1 MKGSGFPW
9 IGEIPAIWAVIKS
22 KYILVSNDGGVWGAD
37 PRAESPNKV
46 VLRSTE
52 QTIDGKWSIENPA
65 VRDLTGIAYEGCR
78 ISPGDL
84 LVTKSS
90 GSASHIG
97 KTTLADDY
105 FLEHEC
111 YYSNFLQRLR
121 VSCYPKFAWYLFN
134 TQMAREQFVYR
145 QNSTSGIGNINS
157 VDLENVYFPYPPLPE
172 QHRIADFLD
181 RKCAEIDAVIEKTKA
196 AVEEYKKLKQSVI
209 TEAVTKGV
217 RGPRPMKPS
226 GVDWIGDV
234 PEGWEAD
241 KVKHLFTNG
250 KGLSITKEN
259 LVETGLPVISYGQIH
274 SKNNSGTEITDDL
287 LRYVDFQYQTDFPQC
302 EVFQYDFVFADTS
315 EDYDGCGN
323 CAYKQDSSILFG
335 GYHTIILH
343 SNSKKD
349 NKYFAYLFKT
359 NSWRKQ
365 LREVATGVKLFTIA
379 QKTLMNS
386 SVIIPPES
394 EQQEISDYLDRKCAG
409 IDNILAKKQQFIKE
423 LEAYKKSLIYEYVTG
438 KKEVKS

>member
-1 MKGSGFPW
+1 MREMKDSGIKW
-9 IGEIPAIWAVIKS
+9 IGEIPREWSVGKIK
-22 KYILVSNDGGVWGAD
+22 KYYKLQTGFTPDTKNPLYYDDENGYDWVNISDLNGSNTIVSTKKKISQSYIDTY
-37 PRAESPNKV
+37 SPQIIPKGSLLYSFKLSV
-46 VLRSTE
+46 G
-52 QTIDGKWSIENPA
+52 QTAFAGK
-65 VRDLTGIAYEGCR
+65 DL
-78 ISPGDL
+78 
-84 LVTKSS
+84 
-90 GSASHIG
+90 
-97 KTTLADDY
+97 
-105 FLEHEC
+105 
-111 YYSNFLQRLR
+111 YSNEAIASFLNVGNVNLHFLR
-121 VSCYPKFAWYLFN
+121 YSSILIVENAQ
-134 TQMAREQFVYR
+134 T
-145 QNSTSGIGNINS
+145 NIYSAKILNQ
-157 VDLENVYFPYPPLPE
+157 DLINNAYVTFPPLPE
-172 QHRIADFLD
+172 QRRIADFLD

-226 GVDWIGDV
+226 GVEWIGDV
-234 PEGWEAD
+234 PKGWEAD

-409 IDNILAKKQQFIKE
+409 IDNILDKKQQFIKE

>member
-1 MKGSGFPW
+1 MREMKASGIEW
-9 IGEIPAIWAVIKS
+9 IGEIPREWEIIPHKFIMHKDKKICDEYNGEDIIS
-22 KYILVSNDGGVWGAD
+22 LTMGGV
-37 PRAESPNKV
+37 
-46 VLRSTE
+46 
-52 QTIDGKWSIENPA
+52 I
-65 VRDLTGIAYEGCR
+65 VRDLTAGGKMPLTFDGYQFVE
-78 ISPGDL
+78 PEDL
-84 LVTKSS
+84 LLCLFDIDVTPRCVGIVKNYGITSPAYSRFKVHEGYNNRYYDYLLRSIDDDKVFVHLSKNLRSS
-90 GSASHIG
+90 LTESDFGAI
-97 KTTLADDY
+97 KTI
-105 FLEHEC
+105 
-111 YYSNFLQRLR
+111 
-121 VSCYPKFAWYLFN
+121 V
-134 TQMAREQFVYR
+134 
-145 QNSTSGIGNINS
+145 
-157 VDLENVYFPYPPLPE
+157 PPLPE
-172 QHRIADFLD
+172 QRRIADFLD

-226 GVDWIGDV
+226 GVEWIGDV
-234 PEGWEAD
+234 PKGWEAD

-423 LEAYKKSLIYEYVTG
+423 LETYKKSLIYEYVTG

>member
-1 MKGSGFPW
+1 MREMKDSGIEW
-9 IGEIPAIWAVIKS
+9 IGKIPREWETPKIAGCFSEVKQ
-22 KYILVSNDGGVWGAD
+22 KND
-37 PRAESPNKV
+37 
-46 VLRSTE
+46 
-52 QTIDGKWSIENPA
+52 DGKSDNALQFKMGEIIRKPVKWERDEVAETYSNYTVVNPNVIMINGLNLEFDFITQRVAIVKEN
-65 VRDLTGIAYEGCR
+65 GIITSAYIAIMPNETVNPEYMCY
-78 ISPGDL
+78 L
-84 LVTKSS
+84 LKSYDTCKAFHNMGKGLRKILNYSELKTKSV
-90 GSASHIG
+90 
-97 KTTLADDY
+97 L
-105 FLEHEC
+105 L
-111 YYSNFLQRLR
+111 
-121 VSCYPKFAWYLFN
+121 
-134 TQMAREQFVYR
+134 
-145 QNSTSGIGNINS
+145 
-157 VDLENVYFPYPPLPE
+157 PPLLE

-181 RKCAEIDAVIEKTKA
+181 RNCAEIDAVIEKTKA

-226 GVDWIGDV
+226 GVEWIGDV

-359 NSWRKQ
+359 DSWRKQ

-409 IDNILAKKQQFIKE
+409 IDNI
-423 LEAYKKSLIYEYVTG
+423 
-438 KKEVKS
+438 